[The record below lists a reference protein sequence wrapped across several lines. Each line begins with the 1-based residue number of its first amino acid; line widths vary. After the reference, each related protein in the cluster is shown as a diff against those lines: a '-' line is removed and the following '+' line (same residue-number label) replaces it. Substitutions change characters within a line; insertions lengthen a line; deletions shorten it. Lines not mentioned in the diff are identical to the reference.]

1 MEFWRR
7 VLLAVG
13 VLVVFVAVA
22 FLVDTTLSQ
31 AYARESAFADSL
43 PHTAAIDRYDLRYGP
58 QSWRPYATPI
68 AIGPGDLPSGD
79 WYIAFVE
86 LGVVPVGGNPALAR
100 TGSVRVDYRFTDLAG
115 TASLGVYGLHAGD
128 GRAWTNRQS
137 GYGTS
142 GYYVSGTAAP
152 GDLPRWTTPLE
163 AGNRYVVEV
172 AGSPRP
178 VDEDVARDTCTIWF
192 ERISSG
198 LDGIH
203 ITTDRA
209 APKGQVTETAD
220 LDGSFYITY
229 TGGNRVGALF
239 LMVAVD
245 RPQPEGFGLAL
256 ESTFVEISR

>member
-1 MEFWRR
+1 MHGPRPSDPHPMAGFPQVCFIRNVVKNPHIVVGDYTYYDDPEDSENFERN
-7 VLLAVG
+7 VLYHYPFVG
-13 VLVVFVAVA
+13 DKLV
-22 FLVDTTLSQ
+22 
-31 AYARESAFADSL
+31 
-43 PHTAAIDRYDLRYGP
+43 
-58 QSWRPYATPI
+58 
-68 AIGPGDLPSGD
+68 IGK
-79 WYIAFVE
+79 FC
-86 LGVVPVGGNPALAR
+86 ALAR
-100 TGSVRVDYRFTDLAG
+100 GVKFIMNGANHKLTGFS
-115 TASLGVYGLHAGD
+115 
-128 GRAWTNRQS
+128 
-137 GYGTS
+137 TS
-142 GYYVSGTAAP
+142 PFGIFGQGWEAAVPAP